1 MLSFTIKVKEDKRQD
16 YSILVNLFLKE
27 PKDINYAKE
36 YAVAK
41 KLLLISDD
49 FTFWK
54 SLVLSDKHNKL
65 NSLAYFLTKEGKA
78 FLIKALSVHKN
89 TKDLPASL
97 FESPSFELEK
107 DKIGKSLNLGKPK
120 KISLIDFIKSK

>member
-1 MLSFTIKVKEDKRQD
+1 MLFFTIRVKKDKRQD
-16 YSILVNLFLKE
+16 SSALVNLFLKE
-27 PKDINYAKE
+27 PKDLNYAKE

-54 SLVLSDKHNKL
+54 SLLLSDKRNKL

-78 FLIKALSVHKN
+78 FLLKALSVHKN

-97 FESPSFELEK
+97 FESHSFELEK
-107 DKIGKSLNLGKPK
+107 NKIGKSLNLEKPNK
-120 KISLIDFIKSK
+120 VSLIDFIKSK